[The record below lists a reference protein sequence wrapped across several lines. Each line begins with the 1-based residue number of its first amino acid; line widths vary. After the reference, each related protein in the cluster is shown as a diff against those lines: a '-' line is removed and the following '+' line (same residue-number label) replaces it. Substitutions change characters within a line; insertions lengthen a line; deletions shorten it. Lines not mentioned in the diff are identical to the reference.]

1 MSCNNQNEEDKYDYH
16 RKEYRD
22 IEIEYTELEK
32 ACYKIKQKL
41 NKYRRKKSY
50 FESIDYD
57 TYDEDFYSDKIDKYN
72 YKIENLLI
80 LKDII
85 ESTYNKLVFK

>member
-1 MSCNNQNEEDKYDYH
+1 MSCNNENEEDKYDYH

-22 IEIEYTELEK
+22 IDIEYTELEE
-32 ACYKIKQKL
+32 ACYKIEQKL
-41 NKYRRKKSY
+41 YKYCRKKSY

-57 TYDEDFYSDKIDKYN
+57 NYDRDFYSDKIDKYN

-80 LKDII
+80 LKEIM